1 MNRSMQP
8 PGDVRDLGQAF
19 LKGCIPSAGF
29 RGRAVALLGDRT
41 GDGNIVEHPNDVDLP
56 EF

>member
-1 MNRSMQP
+1 MQP